1 MDVKTVDAEGV
12 FRDFRECL
20 NTFDTWAASFW
31 SFSALDVEQVFKVG
45 DEVALVAPTTRSL
58 YPSSTVATCRADGTL
73 TLVHMF
79 QSTRFVPIGNTP
91 VVLQRVDPN
100 GGPLGEPIHK
110 TIGASGIL
118 EITECNRNQQYQI
131 TFYPNVSKDHVKAL
145 YASYQ
150 SVIAELEV
158 RLREEWAGAFQAQWQ
173 GYTDASPLDRRRLLE
188 TAFLSGIGKALY
200 SLWDN
205 ITQLY
210 ELLKDIKPN
219 SEKLL
224 QYLSQAELDELLKLG
239 NDKIA
244 HGLLML
250 SDEPLLFIYVSAM
263 VSWMRLLPPPQ
274 MHELW
279 GEITGEVLINLLLI
293 RVTAGMGVAVRLG
306 SQVLSQVK
314 SGRARELLEL
324 LAKQVAGPTLEPH
337 VAAAKPLLLG
347 GSMISKSV
355 PVAPLKA
362 GENLVSNSVPAVRN
376 KTPQTVLVRQEHVD
390 DAPLSGKNP
399 AGDTA
404 ASSDKTVTNGCPVS
418 MVTGEELLTLTDGT
432 LDGILPFEWTRLY
445 RTSAVEVD
453 CGLGFGWSH
462 SLAHRLSVVGD
473 SVVWIDH
480 ENRTT
485 EFPLPTAARP
495 AITNSLAEAAIYLGA
510 SPDELVLAQAARF
523 YHFRDGVLVSISD
536 AYDNRLRIFRDVLGR
551 IERLDNGAGRSLF
564 LRYERGRIVAVD
576 YQVQRA
582 KGHEPYVW
590 VTEQHVVAYA
600 YDDAGR
606 LVSAT
611 NAVGESEVY
620 RYDDKHVILER
631 QLAGGA
637 SFFWAWERSGKAA
650 RCVRHW
656 ASFSQMDTRYVW
668 SDDGRVTV
676 HNADG
681 SQEVYVHDDRA
692 RLVQRI
698 DPDGASH
705 FKSYDDKGRL
715 TVEQDPLGAV
725 TAYQYDEAGRLVALF
740 PGDDEPTSYEHDNG
754 FVRVVRRGQAL
765 WKYERNDQ
773 GDITRKTDPDG
784 HVTDY
789 SYDQY
794 GQLVGVWYP
803 DHSCQRLVWNE
814 RGQLLEQTLPNG
826 AVRRYRYDDLGRQVA
841 REDEHGAL
849 TQYQW
854 DSVGRLVRVVLPGGA
869 CREYSYNPY
878 GKITAERDELGRVTR
893 YEYAD
898 GLHLISRR
906 INADGTQVHYRYDNA
921 RLLLTEI
928 ENEVGE
934 TYRLDYHPNGLIQQE
949 VGFDGQR
956 TVYAYDLNG
965 NLQEKTEHGDDG
977 SQLVTRYE
985 RDHAGRLVRKT
996 LPDGNLVEYT
1006 YDRQGNLLSVDD
1018 GHWALAYEYD
1028 SQNRLTAEHQG
1039 WGTLRYGYDAC
1050 GQLQNLRLPDNNRVV
1065 FNHSKGGHLATVE
1078 LNGALLTSHLF
1089 KAGQEHQRQQG
1100 QLLSHYHYDE
1110 QHRLHAHTV
1119 AQQDTPLYQRHY
1131 DYDKTGNLTRLVDSR
1146 KGEHHYHYDPLAR
1159 LTRADHTQAPHERF
1173 AHDPAGNLLMQ
1184 DRPGPDIVAGNRLM
1198 IQGDRHYDYD
1208 AFGNLIR
1215 ERRGKDHQLVTE
1227 YRYDCQHRLIGITQP
1242 DGQTASYRYDP
1253 FGRRIS
1259 KTVDNITTEFFW
1271 QGDKLVAEH
1280 HAEKHRSYLYEPDSF
1295 RPLALLEGF
1304 GPKDT
1309 TPYHYQLDHLG
1320 TPQELTAPDGEIV
1333 WSAHYR
1339 AYGEITRLDIGTVD
1353 NPLRFQGQ
1361 YFDQESGLHYNRHRY
1376 YNPDVGRYLTPDP
1389 VKLAGGING
1398 YQYVPNPTGWVD
1410 PLGLSP
1416 CPGTDGCKFSP
1427 IDTVRVNSG
1436 EPSTPP
1442 PGVTT
1447 QQTRIEEL
1455 TEANAKRR
1463 ISEYE
1468 ALYDMHMIGKH
1479 GPEVEATKL
1488 SRRSIDGKDPITGK
1502 LPKNQKGVPSSQF
1515 NSWKLQLQA
1524 WTKATSRTER
1534 GLPRYTGID
1543 DQKNNIVRL
1552 NLPGAGSGYRPNKKA
1567 PDNPIFN
1574 PSMNGAEMKF
1584 REDGTPFT
1592 LFPTKE

>member
-1 MDVKTVDAEGV
+1 MT
-12 FRDFRECL
+12 
-20 NTFDTWAASFW
+20 NASHIAHIEHELD
-31 SFSALDVEQVFKVG
+31 SFHQSLVTYRQQLGAWYSRALDSVSHAADLPSLLGMDRVLRAGNSQ
-45 DEVALVAPTTRSL
+45 RSVSL
-58 YPSSTVATCRADGTL
+58 SDTDFSTVARCPAGGVLQIESKFESVYD
-73 TLVHMF
+73 
-79 QSTRFVPIGNTP
+79 VPIGDIP
-91 VVLQRVDPN
+91 VEVIGLDDGSSSVVMLDEQGKGSHPCVAGARYQVRVQ
-100 GGPLGEPIHK
+100 GGVSAQQVDALFVSYAGLTADLEQWLRSQWEGFKPHWQQS
-110 TIGASGIL
+110 TASAIGSGIL
-118 EITECNRNQQYQI
+118 AGSWAAIREVWDSIQLVQAILEDPLKYVEQLGAEAAKLADLAASAPKVMEQAMLLASDEAALFLLVRTAMIWLDALPPSEIAQVAAG
-131 TFYPNVSKDHVKAL
+131 FVVSLLIDLVMGAVLTIALPAAAVAYLSLRLARYGAQMVKAAVGFVQGVL
-145 YASYQ
+145 A
-150 SVIAELEV
+150 ILTK
-158 RLREEWAGAFQAQWQ
+158 FMQAV
-173 GYTDASPLDRRRLLE
+173 DRY
-188 TAFLSGIGKALY
+188 KA
-200 SLWDN
+200 
-205 ITQLY
+205 
-210 ELLKDIKPN
+210 
-219 SEKLL
+219 
-224 QYLSQAELDELLKLG
+224 
-239 NDKIA
+239 
-244 HGLLML
+244 
-250 SDEPLLFIYVSAM
+250 
-263 VSWMRLLPPPQ
+263 
-274 MHELW
+274 
-279 GEITGEVLINLLLI
+279 
-293 RVTAGMGVAVRLG
+293 VAVRG
-306 SQVLSQVK
+306 AVGGVK
-314 SGRARELLEL
+314 QGTLQMRWRAR
-324 LAKQVAGPTLEPH
+324 Q
-337 VAAAKPLLLG
+337 
-347 GSMISKSV
+347 
-355 PVAPLKA
+355 
-362 GENLVSNSVPAVRN
+362 N
-376 KTPQTVLVRQEHVD
+376 TVLKQKEHVD

-399 AGDTA
+399 AGDAA

-445 RTSAVEVD
+445 RTSAVEMD

-462 SLAHRLSVVGD
+462 ALAHRLSVVGD

-551 IERLDNGAGRSLF
+551 IERLDSGAGRSLF

-606 LVSAT
+606 LVCAT

-620 RYDDKHVILER
+620 RYDEQHVILER
-631 QLAGGA
+631 GLAGGA
-637 SFFWAWERSGKAA
+637 SFFWAWERAGKAA

-668 SDDGRVTV
+668 GEDGRVTV

-698 DPDGASH
+698 DPDGAQH

-754 FVRVVRRGQAL
+754 FVRVVRRGLAV

-773 GDITRKTDPDG
+773 GDVIRKIDPDG

-794 GQLVGVWYP
+794 GQLVGVWHP

-826 AVRRYRYDDLGRQVA
+826 GVRRYRYDDLGRQIA
-841 REDEHGAL
+841 REDEHGGL

-854 DSVGRLVRVVLPGGA
+854 DAAGRLVKLTQPDGTT
-869 CREYSYNPY
+869 REYSYNPY

-956 TVYAYDLNG
+956 TAYAYDLNG
-965 NLQEKTEHGDDG
+965 NLLEKTEHGDDG

-1028 SQNRLTAEHQG
+1028 PQNRLTAEHQG

-1119 AQQDTPLYQRHY
+1119 VQQDIPLYQRHY

-1215 ERRGKDHQLVTE
+1215 ERRGRGHALITE
-1227 YRYDCQHRLIGITQP
+1227 YRYDCQHRLIGLTQP
-1242 DGQTASYRYDP
+1242 NGQTASYRYDP

-1259 KTVDNITTEFFW
+1259 KTVDGITTEFFW

-1295 RPLALLEGF
+1295 RPLVLLEGF

-1309 TPYHYQLDHLG
+1309 KPYHYQLDHLG
-1320 TPQELTAPDGEIV
+1320 TPQELTNPEGEIV

-1410 PLGLSP
+1410 PLGLACKSP
-1416 CPGTDGCKFSP
+1416 SCPRQSENKEWELNSAVDLDWRKQNGSAYEQMHKGLDEAFRRTGIYKDDYSVTKWGKDKYGKSFPTEWRVEKGPNKGAEVNIDDPTLIPSKEGPQSP
-1427 IDTVRVNSG
+1427 HIGYQTPGKRAGGGAVRG
-1436 EPSTPP
+1436 H
-1442 PGVTT
+1442 
-1447 QQTRIEEL
+1447 ILLEL
-1455 TEANAKRR
+1455 
-1463 ISEYE
+1463 
-1468 ALYDMHMIGKH
+1468 L
-1479 GPEVEATKL
+1479 PL
-1488 SRRSIDGKDPITGK
+1488 SRSKI
-1502 LPKNQKGVPSSQF
+1502 
-1515 NSWKLQLQA
+1515 
-1524 WTKATSRTER
+1524 
-1534 GLPRYTGID
+1534 
-1543 DQKNNIVRL
+1543 
-1552 NLPGAGSGYRPNKKA
+1552 
-1567 PDNPIFN
+1567 
-1574 PSMNGAEMKF
+1574 
-1584 REDGTPFT
+1584 GTPI
-1592 LFPTKE
+1592 